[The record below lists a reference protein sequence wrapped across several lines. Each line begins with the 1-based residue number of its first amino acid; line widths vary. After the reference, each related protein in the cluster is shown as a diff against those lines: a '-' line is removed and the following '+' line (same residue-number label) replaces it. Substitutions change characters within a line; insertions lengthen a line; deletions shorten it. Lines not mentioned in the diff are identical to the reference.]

1 MTTPFLF
8 SYEHQ
13 FCELFFALL
22 IPDNYFDDVFIKLG
36 RSMTTKTGNAKT
48 DGRRCG
54 AIRLH
59 NWAGRITFGRQV
71 EVTMGPMDVSLVA
84 LVCIFGGAIFG
95 RYLGSILPEPH
106 LSEDSKDSVK
116 LGMGLVATMC
126 ALVLGLLIASAKTY
140 YDTQNAELT
149 DMAAKFV
156 FLDRALAHYGPET
169 AECRVELRKIVE
181 RLMARIEER
190 GNAPMRPSDT
200 IAIGDEGL
208 FERTQAL
215 TPKDDRQR
223 LIQSQAVAE
232 EIVLGQ
238 TRWLMYAQSATEVPK
253 PLVTVLIF
261 WLTVI
266 FISWGIYAPRNGTVA
281 ATWFVT
287 AVSVSS
293 AIFLILE
300 MYTPYSGIVLV
311 SSGPLR
317 SALAHLGQ

>member
-1 MTTPFLF
+1 
-8 SYEHQ
+8 
-13 FCELFFALL
+13 
-22 IPDNYFDDVFIKLG
+22 
-36 RSMTTKTGNAKT
+36 
-48 DGRRCG
+48 
-54 AIRLH
+54 
-59 NWAGRITFGRQV
+59 
-71 EVTMGPMDVSLVA
+71 MGPMDVSLVA
-84 LVCIFGGAIFG
+84 LVCIFGGAIAG
-95 RYLGSILPEPH
+95 RYLGSMLPQPH

-149 DMAAKFV
+149 EMAAKFV
-156 FLDRALAHYGPET
+156 FLDRTLAHYGPEA
-169 AECRVELRKIVE
+169 AECRADLKDAVGGLVTHLWDSKHFGATQLDKTSVSAE
-181 RLMARIEER
+181 
-190 GNAPMRPSDT
+190 T
-200 IAIGDEGL
+200 L
-208 FERTQAL
+208 FEKTQAL
-215 TPKDDRQR
+215 QPKNDEQKMI
-223 LIQSQAVAE
+223 LTQALNQEVA
-232 EIVLGQ
+232 LGQ
-238 TRWLMYAQSATEVPK
+238 TRWLMYEQAATEVPK

-287 AVSVSS
+287 ALSVSS

>member
-1 MTTPFLF
+1 MGSRRRVLRPGAALAGLGTNPAGARIACTIWLG
-8 SYEHQ
+8 
-13 FCELFFALL
+13 EL
-22 IPDNYFDDVFIKLG
+22 PCW
-36 RSMTTKTGNAKT
+36 
-48 DGRRCG
+48 RRRAVMRREYG
-54 AIRLH
+54 
-59 NWAGRITFGRQV
+59 V

-84 LVCIFGGAIFG
+84 LVCIFGGAIVG

-169 AECRVELRKIVE
+169 AECRAELRKIVE
-181 RLMARIEER
+181 RLMARLEER
-190 GNAPMRPSDT
+190 GNAPMRPLDT
-200 IAIGDEGL
+200 VAIGDEGL

-223 LIQSQAVAE
+223 LIQSQAVAA